1 MSDYQ
6 TIKQQVR
13 DGESPAIDAINLAI
27 CEQLGV
33 VAGLA
38 ASLSKH
44 AARLMAA
51 QEHPWP
57 IAPDQKGRVERRADA
72 LSHEHS
78 RLTRLYY
85 WRALAENAYTTA
97 PANSG

>member
-6 TIKQQVR
+6 TIKRQIR
-13 DGESPAIDAINLAI
+13 DGESPGIDAINVAI
-27 CEQLGV
+27 LEQLGV
-33 VAGLA
+33 VAGYA

-51 QEHPWP
+51 REHPFP
-57 IAPDQKGRVERRADA
+57 VAPDQEGRVMRRADA
-72 LSHEHS
+72 LGHEHS

-85 WRALAENAYTTA
+85 WRTLAENAYTTA
-97 PANSG
+97 PANSA